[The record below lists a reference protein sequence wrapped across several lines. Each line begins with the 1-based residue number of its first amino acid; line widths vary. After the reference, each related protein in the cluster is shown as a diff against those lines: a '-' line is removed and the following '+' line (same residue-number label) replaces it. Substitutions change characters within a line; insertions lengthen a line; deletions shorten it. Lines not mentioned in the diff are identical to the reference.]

1 MDRPRLDYDRISGS
15 YNSRYADNRLDGIER
30 ALAEIASRYGDPRV
44 LEVGCGTGRWLD
56 GLQRV
61 TRSVYG
67 VDASIGMLT
76 QARTLVGPARLVNAR
91 ANDLPFS
98 GSRFDV
104 IYSVNAIHHFDD
116 PKEFMM
122 NAGRLLRPG
131 GCLATIGIDPRAI
144 RKRYPYDYF
153 EGAFE
158 LDIRR
163 YPSFGQLVD
172 WSSEAG
178 LDAVELR
185 IVECSGLKFK
195 GREVLTDR
203 FLGKDSN
210 SLLALLTDEVYE
222 RGLAKIHAAIEAH
235 NDVEF
240 DSNLLFGMVTAVKP
254 Q

>member
-1 MDRPRLDYDRISGS
+1 MWYR
-15 YNSRYADNRLDGIER
+15 ALDGR
-30 ALAEIASRYGDPRV
+30 AAARNQIGLWR
-44 LEVGCGTGRWLD
+44 GCVDRH
-56 GLQRV
+56 
-61 TRSVYG
+61 
-67 VDASIGMLT
+67 VDASANSGRAGGLS
-76 QARTLVGPARLVNAR
+76 LNAR

-116 PKEFMM
+116 PKEFIMD
-122 NAGRLLRPG
+122 AGRLLRPG

-158 LDIRR
+158 LDMRR

-178 LDAVELR
+178 LDVVELR

-203 FLGKDSN
+203 FGRTATPCWRY
-210 SLLALLTDEVYE
+210 SLTRFMSAGWRRSMPLSKRTD
-222 RGLAKIHAAIEAH
+222 
-235 NDVEF
+235 DVEF
-240 DSNLLFGMVTAVKP
+240 HSDLLFGMVSRLSRSDAPSFDPKE
-254 Q
+254 QG